1 MSNLESPNDGP
12 RAVVFARISVR
23 LLGLR
28 LPRSLHS
35 WRVVRIDLIPA
46 EGRLF
51 FFRGSASVSCAGVV
65 AELWLAAVGATGC
78 CVAQNSTPCA
88 SLLAAISQYRSLI
101 SIPIAFRPSSLAAN
115 RVVPDPA
122 NGSMMVWACDVV
134 RITRS
139 KSTGFS

>member
-1 MSNLESPNDGP
+1 MSNLESLNDGP
-12 RAVVFARISVR
+12 CTVVLARIPVR

-28 LPRSLHS
+28 LPRSLRLR
-35 WRVVRIDLIPA
+35 RVVRINLVPA
-46 EGRLF
+46 EGGLLF
-51 FFRGSASVSCAGVV
+51 ACGSASVACAGVV
-65 AELWLAAVGATGC
+65 AELWLAAVGATC
-78 CVAQNSTPCA
+78 CVVQNSTPCA

-101 SIPIAFRPSSLAAN
+101 SIPTALRPSSLAAN